1 MNIRRNDTVEVI
13 SGKDAGKRGTVQS
26 VLPAKNRLT
35 VEGVNMVRKHQR
47 PTSTLRQAGIIQ
59 MEAAFH
65 VSKVMLV
72 CPSCNK
78 AVRVG
83 RTYLD
88 DGRKVRVCRLCKEM
102 IDG

>member
-13 SGKDAGKRGTVQS
+13 SGKDAGKRGAVQTI
-26 VLPAKNRLT
+26 LPAKNRLT

-59 MEAAFH
+59 MEASFNA
-65 VSKVMLV
+65 SKVMLV
-72 CPSCNK
+72 CPNCNK

-88 DGRKVRVCRLCKEM
+88 DGRKVRVCRSCKEM
-102 IDG
+102 IDK

>member
-1 MNIRRNDTVEVI
+1 MSIRRNDTVEVI
-13 SGKDAGKRGTVQS
+13 SGKDAGKRGTVQA

-35 VEGVNMVRKHQR
+35 VEGVNIVRKHQR
-47 PTSTLRQAGIIQ
+47 PTSTMRQAGIIQ

-65 VSKVMLV
+65 ASKVMLV
-72 CPSCNK
+72 CPNCNK

-88 DGRKVRVCRLCKEM
+88 DGRKVRVCRSCKEI
-102 IDG
+102 IDR